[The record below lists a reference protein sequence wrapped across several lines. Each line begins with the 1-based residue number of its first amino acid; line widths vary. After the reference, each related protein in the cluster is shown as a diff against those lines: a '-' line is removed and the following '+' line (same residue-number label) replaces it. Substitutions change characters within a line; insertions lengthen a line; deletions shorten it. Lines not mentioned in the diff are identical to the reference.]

1 MKPSIPTKTRSIRD
15 SIAKYSHVKSR
26 FIRNV
31 IKGKHWNL
39 KDQRKYIDDLIAIE
53 DFILNGN
60 HTTYDSL
67 VYSLLKERYA
77 EEFKAI
83 AHELKPEIYTHFV
96 ERERSELRKLE
107 RAEDRVQEE
116 LKLKQ
121 DWINAGGLE

>member
-1 MKPSIPTKTRSIRD
+1 MKISIPTERQTIQD

-60 HTTYDSL
+60 HTAYDSL

-83 AHELKPEIYTHFV
+83 AHELKPEIYAHFV
-96 ERERSELRKLE
+96 ESERFEIWRLE
-107 RAEDRVQEE
+107 HTGDRVQEE

>member
-1 MKPSIPTKTRSIRD
+1 MKPSVPEDTRSVRD
-15 SIAKYSHVKSR
+15 SIAKYSHVKSQ

-31 IKGKHWNL
+31 ITGKHWNL

-60 HTTYDSL
+60 HTAYDSL

-83 AHELKPEIYTHFV
+83 AYELKPEIYTHFV
-96 ERERSELRKLE
+96 ESERLEIKKLE
-107 RAEDRVQEE
+107 HAEDSVQEE
-116 LKLKQ
+116 LQLKQ